1 MKIQGWIVLAG
12 LAGLLAAAPLVSGCA
27 KKNTPTSPGPGPGPG
42 PGSNTPFDSGL
53 HSSGFV
59 FIRAFPVAGDVP
71 YFCLPHG
78 SSGMTGTVTVSSGSI
93 TDTADV
99 VVGPSGS
106 FVFSPA
112 SVTVKVGGHVR
123 WTWGSSNHT
132 VTSGTP
138 TVAAG
143 RVSDMRDMGAQAGH

>member
-1 MKIQGWIVLAG
+1 MVLAS
-12 LAGLLAAAPLVSGCA
+12 LLAAGLVVYGCA
-27 KKNTPTSPGPGPGPG
+27 NKTSGPVNPVPTPTPSPAPP
-42 PGSNTPFDSGL
+42 SNTPFDSGL
-53 HSSGFV
+53 RSTGFV
-59 FIRAFPVAGDVP
+59 FVRAFPVAGAVP
-71 YFCLPHG
+71 YYCIPHG
-78 SSGMTGTVTVSSGSI
+78 SGGMTGTVTVSAGSG

-106 FVFSPA
+106 LTFSPA
-112 SVTVKVGGHVR
+112 SVTVKVGGYVR

-143 RVSDMRDMGAQAGH
+143 PTARLPGGAGHSGH